1 MASFLGA
8 IDLVTQNQVTIVTRV
23 GINPSDRLLGD
34 ILPGETLVKVNNVT
48 TDTRSIAYSSD
59 SVSLAINTIR
69 NTSITDNYGGDK
81 KFDILPNYP
90 TAFNPQPPSIGYAS
104 FNKNVA
110 LNFGSLTFTVTNFS
124 SQLFDTPG
132 TTTWTVPAGVTSI
145 SVAAVGGGGGGAQ
158 NTSGGSGGSGGLLNY
173 VNSVAV
179 TPGDVYTVI
188 VGSGGATGS
197 GYGQNGY
204 DTYMMPPTGNTPV
217 VFANGG
223 IGGDAILWTNP
234 SVSIFVYDYYG
245 TNLIDTQSA
254 YDLQS
259 RVITYSVS
267 SGTLPTGAYLN
278 TYTGQL
284 YWTRQNITAVT
295 EYSSVT
301 LSAAVSGQTITK
313 SYTITVSNAI
323 PLIIDYMIVGG
334 GGAGGIGYNGGGSG
348 GGGGGGITTASS
360 VSIIA
365 GTTFTISIGAGGAST
380 GLNGTTSSIAATSIG
395 FLTIAGSGGGGGY
408 GFLSAAGG
416 GQDGTS
422 GGGGSAGAS
431 TSGGG
436 GNPIQSGSTSP
447 GPWGCAG
454 GSGITAGS
462 AYWSGGGGGG
472 WARVGYSGSA
482 GSGGAGGIGSSST
495 CIFIISSANA
505 NTLGFGQY
513 VGAVSGAYVAGGGG
527 GGVSA
532 TGSPAAGIGGSGG
545 GANAGANGLANTGG
559 GGGGSTTPSFAAG
572 TGGSGV
578 VLIRTTSTYRWATLT
593 GTVSTSTLS
602 NSNYYKF
609 TGAGTITF

>member
-1 MASFLGA
+1 MAAFLGA
-8 IDLVTQNQVTIVTRV
+8 VDLVTQNQVTIVTRV

-34 ILPGETLVKVNNVT
+34 IKPGETLVTVNNST
-48 TDTRSIAYSSD
+48 TGTRSIAYSSD
-59 SVSLAINTIR
+59 SFALAINPVR
-69 NTSITDNYGGDK
+69 NISITDNYGGNK
-81 KFDILPNYP
+81 QFDINSEYP
-90 TAFNPQPPSIGYAS
+90 TASYAQPASVGYAS
-104 FNKNVA
+104 FNKQIA
-110 LNFGSLTFTVTNFS
+110 LNFGSLGFSVTNFV
-124 SQLFDTPG
+124 SQLFDTTG
-132 TTTWTVPAGVTSI
+132 TYYWTVPTGVTSI

-173 VNSVAV
+173 ANSVSV
-179 TPGDVYTVI
+179 TPGDVYTIV

-204 DTYMMPPTGNTPV
+204 DTYMMPPTGAVPV
-217 VFANGG
+217 VSGAGG
-223 IGGDAILWTNP
+223 PGGDAILWTNP
-234 SVSIFVYDYYG
+234 SVSVFAYDYYG
-245 TNLIDTQSA
+245 INLIDTQSA
-254 YDLQS
+254 YDPQS
-259 RVITYSVS
+259 RTITYSVS

-278 TYTGQL
+278 TYTGQV
-284 YWTRQNITAVT
+284 YWTRQGITSVT
-295 EYSSVT
+295 EYTAVT

-313 SYTITVSNAI
+313 SYAIKVSNAI
-323 PLIIDYMIVGG
+323 PLSIDYMIVGG
-334 GGAGGIGYNGGGSG
+334 GGAGGTGYGGGGSG

-360 VSIIA
+360 FTAIA

-395 FLTIAGSGGGGGY
+395 FLAIAGSGGGGGF

-422 GGGGSAGAS
+422 GGGGSAGSS
-431 TSGGG
+431 TSGSG
-436 GNPIQSGSTSP
+436 GNSIQSGSTSP

-482 GSGGAGGIGSSST
+482 GAGGGGGIGSSST
-495 CIFIISSANA
+495 CVFIISPANA
-505 NTLGFGQY
+505 NTIGFGQY
-513 VGAVSGAYVAGGGG
+513 VGAVSGAYFAGGGG
-527 GGVSA
+527 GGVSI
-532 TGSPAAGIGGSGG
+532 TGSPTAGLGGSGG
-545 GANAGANGLANTGG
+545 GAGAGGNGLANTGG
-559 GGGGSTTPSFAAG
+559 GGGGSTTPAFTAG

-578 VLIRTTSTYRWATLT
+578 VLIRTTGTYKWGTVT

-609 TGAGTITF
+609 TGSGTIIF